1 MPSFSKSLENCIHS
15 ALGIANEH
23 QHELT
28 TLEHLLLALVDE
40 PDASQVMRACNVD
53 LEKLRKLVSDFIK
66 NELAEHCQNGQYIH
80 DQVGLGAIKI
90 NG

>member
-1 MPSFSKSLENCIHS
+1 MKKLYPEITLGVFDLPSVIEETKIKISHLNDVSRINL
-15 ALGIANEH
+15 IAG
-23 QHELT
+23 
-28 TLEHLLLALVDE
+28 
-40 PDASQVMRACNVD
+40 
-53 LEKLRKLVSDFIK
+53 DFIK